1 MAALGGGGARYLVSG
16 VVGAVGG
23 LLAGKYLGEN
33 SHQLDVTWEEP
44 PLPGSRKLTSPL
56 TSTTA
61 SRAAKI
67 LAWGAPRPPSPG
79 PLVYTNHV
87 LEYDGARK
95 VPRWV
100 AEHLTQTSLVQTKA
114 NRKGIQFGRDPAV
127 PALFSADN
135 SDYWGSGWSRGH
147 MAPAGDNKHCQASM
161 SDTFY
166 LTNIVPQDIDNN
178 GGYWNRLE
186 MWCRDLTKSYSDV
199 WVISGPLWLPETSG
213 QTSEASPDSGGD
225 GKRKKKSEVR
235 TISYKVLGNNYVS
248 VPTHLFKVVLVTDPK
263 LGQPLLSSFIVPNV
277 PIADKHLSGYKT
289 SLEEL
294 ERHVGVVFHP
304 DLDRSLTGDLCVDS
318 GCHLEEYSKFM
329 QFFWSRRLK
338 NPWNLRNLERDWEE
352 ISSKGAANEELE
364 KIYNETK
371 EMLLKKEKVKK
382 DISKENVVTS
392 PS

>member
-1 MAALGGGGARYLVSG
+1 MY
-16 VVGAVGG
+16 
-23 LLAGKYLGEN
+23 
-33 SHQLDVTWEEP
+33 
-44 PLPGSRKLTSPL
+44 
-56 TSTTA
+56 
-61 SRAAKI
+61 
-67 LAWGAPRPPSPG
+67 
-79 PLVYTNHV
+79 
-87 LEYDGARK
+87 
-95 VPRWV
+95 
-100 AEHLTQTSLVQTKA
+100 
-114 NRKGIQFGRDPAV
+114 
-127 PALFSADN
+127 FSADN